1 VSNFDLSE
9 FSAPITDLFSVDQP
23 LNISPDQQEF
33 FRENGYL
40 APIDILNAD
49 QILALQKDLELLMR
63 PEQASNPLFYEYH
76 LNESAGN
83 GVLFHALGAWQV
95 SKAFHDLVF
104 HPVIKSVGEKLLGG
118 PVRLWHDQ
126 LFVKPARDGAVVAW
140 HQDYSYWTRS
150 VPMAH
155 LTCWIALDDSNVENG
170 CVQYIPGSHKWNLL
184 PRTQLADDMEAILD
198 GLTDE
203 QRRQFQPAAIEL
215 RAGQATFH
223 HPLMVHGSYENRS
236 EGPRCGTVI
245 NMIRDGVRSDSNE
258 PLLEGIPPI
267 PKGTKIGGRFFPL
280 L

>member
-40 APIDILNAD
+40 APVDILNAD

-63 PEQASNPLFYEYH
+63 PEHASDPLFYEYH

-83 GVLFHALGAWQV
+83 GVLFHALGAWRV

-104 HPVIKSVGEKLLGG
+104 HPVIKSVGEHLLGG

-155 LTCWIALDDSNVENG
+155 LTCWIALDDSTVDNG
-170 CVQYIPGSHKWNLL
+170 CVQYIPGSHKWSLL
-184 PRTQLADDMEAILD
+184 PRTPLAEDMEAILD
-198 GLTDE
+198 VLTEE
-203 QRRQFQPAAIEL
+203 QHRQFRATAIEL

-223 HPLMVHGSYENRS
+223 HPLMLHGSYENRS
-236 EGPRCGTVI
+236 ERSRRGAVI
-245 NMIRDGVRSDSNE
+245 NVIRDGVSSDSNE
-258 PLLEGIPPI
+258 PLLEGILPI
-267 PKGTKIGGRFFPL
+267 PKGEKIEGRFFPL

>member
-9 FSAPITDLFSVDQP
+9 FSAPITDLFSVDQS
-23 LNISPDQQEF
+23 LNISPHQHEF

-40 APIDILNAD
+40 APVDILNGD
-49 QILALQKDLELLMR
+49 QILSLQKDLELLMR
-63 PEQASNPLFYEYH
+63 PEQAINPLFYEYH

-83 GVLFHALGAWQV
+83 SVLFHALGAWRV

-104 HPVIKSVGEKLLGG
+104 HPVIKSIGKQLLGG

-155 LTCWIALDDSNVENG
+155 LTCWIALDDSAVENG
-170 CVQYIPGSHKWNLL
+170 CVQYIPGSQKWSLL
-184 PRTQLADDMEAILD
+184 PRTPLAEDMEAILD
-198 GLTDE
+198 VLTEE
-203 QRRQFQPAAIEL
+203 QRRQFRPTAIEL

-223 HPLMVHGSYENRS
+223 HPLMLHGSYENRS
-236 EGPRCGTVI
+236 ERSRRGAVI
-245 NMIRDGVRSDSNE
+245 NVIRDGVSSDSNE

-267 PKGTKIGGRFFPL
+267 PKGTKIEGRFFPL